1 MGVQQR
7 TKSLVHDLIAS
18 THSACIDDRAGE
30 ILHGI
35 PALEDVDPDSFGI
48 SVATADG
55 YVYEIGDTRLPFAIQ
70 SISKAFTY
78 GIALSDHGHPFVDSK
93 IDVEPSGDLFN
104 EISLHPTTH
113 RPRNPMINAGAITA
127 SSLVKGESVEY
138 QVERV
143 SRIYSAYAGREL
155 KLDEDIYSSQLESGH
170 RNRAIAHMLRE
181 FGILEGDPNDAIEV
195 YLRQCST
202 MVECRDLALMG
213 ATFANGGVNP
223 CTGERVISATCTER
237 VLSVMS
243 TCGMYDS
250 AGEWVA
256 SVGMAAKS
264 GVGGGILAVLP
275 GQLAIAVFSPR
286 LDEHGNSVRGIN
298 VCRHLSD
305 ELELHAFHVARG
317 VYGAIRDS
325 YDIVEAPSSLQ
336 RPEADRRTLE
346 EHGRRVRIYEL
357 HGDLL
362 FAGVESVVREL
373 TKACKGLELLV
384 LDVRRI
390 DDVAEISRQL
400 LAGLRAFLR
409 DQQTELLLVDPDGVL
424 PGQASENGDPRVVF
438 PSIAMA
444 TTHCEDLL
452 LARYGAPIS
461 PEDEAFDFSDHPLLE
476 SVPQELVAE
485 LQSHMVARNY
495 ADGERIVEEGD
506 AEAGVFLIM
515 TGRVRSSLTT
525 VAGLR
530 RDIAT
535 LTPGTCFGDVYI
547 ATGNP
552 HPLSMHAEGA
562 VEALELTRAEFEQ
575 IREDDPQLHAAVLQV
590 FMYAIHDDLD
600 RSLRALG
607 QGRVVPMTA
616 S

>member
-1 MGVQQR
+1 M
-7 TKSLVHDLIAS
+7 KSLVHDLIAS
-18 THSACIDDRAGE
+18 AHAACLDDRAGE

-35 PALEDVDPDSFGI
+35 PALENVDPDSFGI
-48 SVATADG
+48 AVATADG
-55 YVYEIGDTRLPFAIQ
+55 YVYEVGDTRLPFCLQ

-78 GIALSDHGHPFVDSK
+78 GIALTDNGHDAVDAK

-104 EISLHPTTH
+104 EISLHPVTH

-127 SSLVKGESVEY
+127 SSLVKGASVPER
-138 QVERV
+138 VERV
-143 SRIYSAYAGREL
+143 KRIYSGYAGREL
-155 KLDEDIYSSQLESGH
+155 DLDEDIYDSQLESGH

-195 YLRQCST
+195 YLRQCS
-202 MVECRDLALMG
+202 VIADCRDLALMG
-213 ATFANGGVNP
+213 ATFANGGMNP
-223 CTGERVISATCTER
+223 CTGDRVISALCTER

-243 TCGMYDS
+243 TCGMYDA

-256 SVGMAAKS
+256 QVGMAAKS

-275 GQLAIAVFSPR
+275 GQLSIAVFSPR
-286 LDEHGNSVRGIN
+286 LDEHGNSVRGVS

-305 ELELHAFHVARG
+305 QLELHALHVARG
-317 VYGAIRDS
+317 AYGAVRDS

-336 RPEADRRTLE
+336 RPEADRRLLE
-346 EHGRRVRIYEL
+346 EHGRKARIYEL

-362 FAGVESVVREL
+362 FAGAESVIREL
-373 TKACKGLELLV
+373 TNACAELEFLV

-390 DDVAEISRQL
+390 DDVAQVSRRL
-400 LAGLRAFLR
+400 LAGMRAFLL
-409 DQQTELLLVDPDGVL
+409 DHDCQPLLVDPDGL
-424 PGQASENGDPRVVF
+424 LRPSTSDNGDLGEVVF
-438 PSIAMA
+438 PTIAQA
-444 TTHCEDLL
+444 TMKCEDLL
-452 LARYGAPIS
+452 LRRHGDPAAPHDDAVIL
-461 PEDEAFDFSDHPLLE
+461 EDHPLLAE
-476 SVPQELVAE
+476 VSSELIEALRGRMTPRSYE
-485 LQSHMVARNY
+485 
-495 ADGERIVEEGD
+495 DGELILQQGD
-506 AEAGVFLIM
+506 ADAGVFLIL

-530 RDIAT
+530 RDLAT
-535 LTPGTCFGDVYI
+535 LVPGTCFGDVYV

-552 HPLSMHAEGA
+552 HPLTMHAEGA
-562 VEALELTRAEFEQ
+562 VEALELTRDEFTR
-575 IREDDPQLHAAVLQV
+575 IREEDRELYATVLGV

-607 QGRVVPMTA
+607 NGRVVPMTA

>member
-1 MGVQQR
+1 MAVQQQSQ
-7 TKSLVHDLIAS
+7 SLVHDLIAS

-35 PALEDVDPDSFGI
+35 PALEDIDPDSFGI

-55 YVYEIGDTRLPFAIQ
+55 YVYEIGDTRLPFCIQ

-78 GIALSDHGHPFVDSK
+78 GIALTDHGHPFVDSK

-127 SSLVKGESVEY
+127 SSLVTGDGVEH

-143 SRIYSAYAGREL
+143 SCIYSAYAGREL
-155 KLDEDIYSSQLESGH
+155 TLDEDIYASQLESGH

-181 FGILEGDPNDAIEV
+181 FGILAGDPNDAIEV

-223 CTGERVISATCTER
+223 CTGDRVISAPCTER

-317 VYGAIRDS
+317 AYGAIRDS
-325 YDIVEAPSSLQ
+325 YDIVEAPSALQ
-336 RPEADRRTLE
+336 RPEADRRVLE
-346 EHGRRVRIYEL
+346 EHGRRARIYEL

-362 FAGVESVVREL
+362 FAGVESVIREL
-373 TKACKGLELLV
+373 TKVCEDVELLV

-390 DDVAEISRQL
+390 DDVAEVSRGL
-400 LAGLRAFLR
+400 LAGLRDSLR
-409 DQQTELLLVDPDGVL
+409 ERGVQELLVDPDGLL
-424 PGQASENGDPRVVF
+424 PGAAAENGDEQFVF
-438 PSIAMA
+438 RSIASA
-444 TTHCEDLL
+444 TVRCEDILL
-452 LARYGAPIS
+452 ERYGEPTS
-461 PEDEAFDFSDHPLLE
+461 LEDEAFDFTDHPLLE
-476 SVPQELVAE
+476 SVPEELVAE
-485 LQSHMVARNY
+485 LQSHMEPRSY
-495 ADGERIVEEGD
+495 ADGERIVAQND

-525 VAGLR
+525 AAGLE
-530 RDIAT
+530 RDLAT
-535 LTPGTCFGDVYI
+535 LTPGTCFGDVFV

-552 HPLSMHAEGA
+552 HPLSMHAVGP
-562 VEALELTRAEFEQ
+562 VEALELTRAEFAT
-575 IREDDPQLHAAVLQV
+575 IRRGGAELYAAVLGV

-607 QGRVVPMTA
+607 NGRVVPMTA

>member
-1 MGVQQR
+1 MATR
-7 TKSLVHDLIAS
+7 SLVDDLIAS
-18 THSACIDDRAGE
+18 THAACAGDRGGE

-48 SVATADG
+48 CVATADG
-55 YVYEIGDTRLPFAIQ
+55 YVYEVGDTRLPFCIQ

-78 GIALSDHGHPFVDSK
+78 GIALTDHGHPFVDSK

-104 EISLHPTTH
+104 EISLHPVTH

-127 SSLVKGESVEY
+127 SSLVEGEGVGH

-143 SRIYSAYAGREL
+143 SRIYSAYAGRDL
-155 KLDEDIYSSQLESGH
+155 PLDEDIYASQLESGH

-202 MVECRDLALMG
+202 MVECHDLALMG
-213 ATFANGGVNP
+213 ATFANGGINP
-223 CTGERVISATCTER
+223 RTGDRVISASCTER

-243 TCGMYDS
+243 TCGMYDA

-264 GVGGGILAVLP
+264 GVGGGIVAVLP

-286 LDEHGNSVRGIN
+286 LDGHGNSVRGVN
-298 VCRHLSD
+298 ACRHLSD
-305 ELELHAFHVARG
+305 RLELHAMHVARG
-317 VYGAIRDS
+317 AYGAVRDS
-325 YDIVEAPSSLQ
+325 YDIVEAPSALQ

-346 EHGRRVRIYEL
+346 EHGRRARIYEL

-362 FAGVESVVREL
+362 FAGVESVVRQL
-373 TKACKGLELLV
+373 TKACDGLELLV

-390 DDVAEISRQL
+390 DDVAEISRHL

-409 DQQTELLLVDPDGVL
+409 EHDCEMLLVDPDGLL
-424 PGQASENGDPRVVF
+424 PGAASANGDAPVVF
-438 PSIAMA
+438 GSIAAA
-444 TTHCEDLL
+444 TTHCEDVLL
-452 LARYGAPIS
+452 QRYGDRS
-461 PEDEAFDFSDHPLLE
+461 GPEDEAFDFTDHPLLE
-476 SVPQELVAE
+476 PVDDRQVQQLRR
-485 LQSHMVARNY
+485 HMAPRSYV
-495 ADGERIVEEGD
+495 DGDLIVEEGD
-506 AEAGVFLIM
+506 ADAGVFLIM

-525 VAGLR
+525 VAGLQ

-535 LTPGTCFGDVYI
+535 LTPGTCFGDVYV

-552 HPLSMHAEGA
+552 HPLSMHAEGP

-575 IREDDPQLHAAVLQV
+575 IRADDPQLHAAVLAV
-590 FMYAIHDDLD
+590 FMYAVHDDLD

-607 QGRVVPMTA
+607 NGRVVPMTA